1 MRPGIPVGNNVFM
14 IHDSETGAQLK
25 GSVSVELPAFELSTE
40 EFGGAGVAGKVNIAF
55 PGSMEPLTAVLNCPV
70 IYGEITKYLELGTI
84 RTIDLRN
91 ESIVLNPDSHAREKV
106 PNRWVLKG
114 QLSGADPGSIEQAS
128 AGEATITVQLNYVQ
142 HFLDGDE
149 ILEWDALKYI
159 YKVNGKDLMAETRQN
174 LLV

>member
-1 MRPGIPVGNNVFM
+1 MRTGIATGSNVFM
-14 IHDSETGAQLK
+14 VHDSESGAALK
-25 GSVSVELPAFELSTE
+25 GTVSVELPSLELSTE
-40 EFGGAGVAGKVNIAF
+40 EFSGAGVAGKVNVAF
-55 PGSMEPLTAVLNCPV
+55 PGSMEAQTAVIKCPV
-70 IYGEITKYLELGTI
+70 IYGEITKFMELGTV

-91 ESIVLNPDSHAREKV
+91 EIIVQNPDNHAKERV

-114 QLSGADPGSIEQAS
+114 QLSGASPGSIEQAT
-128 AGEATITVQLNYVQ
+128 AGEATVTIQLNYVQ

-149 ILEWDALKYI
+149 ILEWDAFKYI

>member
-1 MRPGIPVGNNVFM
+1 MRAGIATGNNVFM
-14 IHDSETGAQLK
+14 VYDSETGEAMK
-25 GSVSVELPAFELSTE
+25 GVVTVELPNFELSTE
-40 EFGGAGVAGKVNIAF
+40 EFNGAGVAGKVNVAF
-55 PGSMEPLTAVLNCPV
+55 PGSMEALTAVINCPV
-70 IYGEITKYLELGTI
+70 IYGQITKYLELGTV

-91 ESIVLNPDSHAREKV
+91 ETMVNNTDNHAKEKV

-114 QLSGADPGSIEQAS
+114 QLSGSNPGSIEQAA
-128 AGEATITVQLNYVQ
+128 AGDAQITIQLNYVQ

-149 ILEWDALKYI
+149 IIEWDAFKYI

>member
-1 MRPGIPVGNNVFM
+1 MREGIATGSNVFM
-14 IHDSETGAQLK
+14 AYDSETNARLNGV
-25 GSVSVELPAFELSTE
+25 VSVQLPSFELSTE
-40 EFGGAGVAGKVNIAF
+40 EFSGAGVAGKVNVAF
-55 PGSMEPLTAVLNCPV
+55 PGSMEALTAVINCPV
-70 IYGEITKYLELGTI
+70 IYKEITKYMELGTV

-91 ESIVLNPDSHAREKV
+91 EIIVQNPDNHAKEKV

-114 QLSGADPGSIEQAS
+114 QLSASDPGSIEQAA
-128 AGEATITVQLNYVQ
+128 AGEASITMQLNYVQ

-149 ILEWDALKYI
+149 ILEWDAFKYI